1 MNREMLMLVEA
12 ISREK
17 NVERD
22 VVFGA
27 VESALAQATKKLY
40 SGEVDIRVAVDRES
54 GNYDTFRRWLVVP
67 DSAGLQNP
75 DAEELLMDAQERV
88 TDVEEGDYIE
98 EPVESV
104 PIGRIGAMAAKQVI
118 LQKIRDA
125 EREQLLTD
133 FLARGEK
140 IFVGTVKRMDK
151 GDVIVESGRVEG
163 RLKRGEMIQKENQL
177 ELPLF
182 FLDEEPKTAEVIP
195 FEPKPEWTDDEVR
208 QLRDGLLWHSL
219 RVLADGR
226 AGSEIKQETMA
237 WVMSDEVH
245 PFSFVVCCDEAGYD
259 PSGVREGV
267 KSILNRLARVKAG
280 G

>member
-1 MNREMLMLVEA
+1 MN
-12 ISREK
+12 
-17 NVERD
+17 
-22 VVFGA
+22 A
-27 VESALAQATKKLY
+27 VK
-40 SGEVDIRVAVDRES
+40 
-54 GNYDTFRRWLVVP
+54 
-67 DSAGLQNP
+67 
-75 DAEELLMDAQERV
+75 
-88 TDVEEGDYIE
+88 
-98 EPVESV
+98 
-104 PIGRIGAMAAKQVI
+104 
-118 LQKIRDA
+118 
-125 EREQLLTD
+125 
-133 FLARGEK
+133 
-140 IFVGTVKRMDK
+140 
-151 GDVIVESGRVEG
+151 
-163 RLKRGEMIQKENQL
+163 MIPKETQL

>member
-1 MNREMLMLVEA
+1 MN
-12 ISREK
+12 
-17 NVERD
+17 
-22 VVFGA
+22 A
-27 VESALAQATKKLY
+27 VK
-40 SGEVDIRVAVDRES
+40 
-54 GNYDTFRRWLVVP
+54 
-67 DSAGLQNP
+67 
-75 DAEELLMDAQERV
+75 
-88 TDVEEGDYIE
+88 
-98 EPVESV
+98 
-104 PIGRIGAMAAKQVI
+104 
-118 LQKIRDA
+118 
-125 EREQLLTD
+125 
-133 FLARGEK
+133 
-140 IFVGTVKRMDK
+140 
-151 GDVIVESGRVEG
+151 
-163 RLKRGEMIQKENQL
+163 MIQKENQL

-267 KSILNRLARVKAG
+267 KSILNRLARVKARFCSLSRVNSEVAGLPKQTAFYITLG
-280 G
+280 GSLPLGLVVP